1 MGRARDPRRE
11 EAFALYQK
19 SGGKALLKEIAE
31 TLNLPEGTIRGWK
44 RKDKWEQ
51 KLNGTFQKIR
61 NAPKVGAPL
70 KNKNAVGN
78 PGGAA
83 PEGNQN
89 AAIHGFY
96 SRFIPVEE
104 IEILKSAPGAGEL
117 ERDLKVAR
125 YKLARLLQ
133 HQQLKQ
139 MQGAMGV
146 KDGVEEYTLQDD
158 FYESLIQKQIK
169 LISDLEMKIH
179 KISSESRNPAADE
192 SSVAFEFNRGGKAD
206 ES

>member
-1 MGRARDPRRE
+1 MGRARDPRRDQ
-11 EAFALYQK
+11 AFQLWQK
-19 SGGKALLKEIAE
+19 SGGILKLREIAE
-31 TLNLPEGTIRGWK
+31 QLDLSEKTISAWK
-44 RKDKWEQ
+44 SKDKWEA
-51 KLNGTFQKIR
+51 KLNGVLQKNER
-61 NAPKVGAPL
+61 STPKVGAPL
-70 KNKNAVGN
+70 KNKNAKGY
-78 PGGAA
+78 GA

>member
-1 MGRARDPRRE
+1 MGRARDPRRDQ
-11 EAFALYQK
+11 AFQIWQK
-19 SGGKALLKEIAE
+19 SGGILKLREIAE
-31 TLNLPEGTIRGWK
+31 QLDLSEKTISAWK
-44 RKDKWEQ
+44 SKDKWEA
-51 KLNGTFQKIR
+51 KLNGVLQKNER
-61 NAPKVGAPL
+61 STPKVGAPL
-70 KNKNAVGN
+70 KNKNAKGC
-78 PGGAA
+78 GA

-104 IEILKSAPGAGEL
+104 IEILESAPGAGEL

-133 HQQLKQ
+133 HQELKQ

>member
-31 TLNLPEGTIRGWK
+31 TLALPEGTIRGWK

-70 KNKNAVGN
+70 KNKNAKGY
-78 PGGAA
+78 GA

-89 AAIHGFY
+89 AATHGFY

-104 IEILKSAPGAGEL
+104 IEILESAPGAGEL